1 MLLHQ
6 NCHLQKKEIDYCIFI
21 IENALFIIWAH
32 LDYFLLKAIPN
43 PRSTTYIHPASSG
56 THLDG
61 WLYVVLFS
69 RFFKVQVSVS
79 LPSGQSDAI
88 SKVSTEVISN
98 LRQGLVSLF
107 NDSFSNQLLETSQ
120 GRSEQ
125 DKGLTD
131 ALLRKIKRL
140 VQFVRVH

>member
-1 MLLHQ
+1 M
-6 NCHLQKKEIDYCIFI
+6 
-21 IENALFIIWAH
+21 
-32 LDYFLLKAIPN
+32 P
-43 PRSTTYIHPASSG
+43 
-56 THLDG
+56 
-61 WLYVVLFS
+61 
-69 RFFKVQVSVS
+69 